1 MKLPF
6 LSIFFLILLSMTAAA
21 QNVNSVKGSVADTT
35 TNHQLINASVSVLQS
50 KDSVLV
56 DFTQVDENGTF
67 SITDLP
73 KGKLFLLVTYPG
85 YADYVEQFSVDSTKK
100 SIDFGKIRMILKATL
115 LNNVII
121 KGKAAAIKIKG
132 DTTEF
137 NASAFVIQPNSKVE
151 DLLKQLPGIQVDKHG
166 KITAQGQTVTKVL
179 VDGEEFFGDDPTLVT
194 KNLRGDMIDKVQLY
208 DKKSDQAAFTGVDD
222 GKTDKTI
229 NLKLKEDK
237 KNGYFGKIEASGATD
252 KYYEEQG
259 MFNYFK
265 GKQKFSAYGTLANTG
280 KIGLGWSDNS
290 KYGVSQVEA
299 FDGGFYINASNDDLE
314 SYNGQYNDQGIPV
327 ARTGGTHYETK
338 WNEDKESINANYKVG
353 SLGVT
358 GTNNTITQTN
368 LPTGAFNTVSGND
381 FNNFMFRQ
389 KLDGSYQIK
398 LDTTSTLKI
407 SVDGTIKNSQTR
419 SNIDTKSTRG
429 NDVLLNES
437 QRNLDNDA
445 HNKLFN
451 TKLFYTKKLN
461 KPRRTLS
468 VTLTEAVT
476 NTDTKGY
483 LKSDNEYYNTTGV
496 RDSSSVVNQYKTS
509 LLKSSVFT
517 SNIAYT
523 EPLTKNLALVVNYG
537 LGINNSS
544 ANRQSF
550 NPAANGS
557 YTLLDSIYSNNFKLN
572 QVFNQG
578 GLILN
583 FKSNKHTL
591 NFGSRISDISFDQTN
606 LIDNS
611 TLKRNFLSWKPQL
624 NYNYKFAPQT
634 EIYVYYSG
642 TGVQPT
648 LDQIQPVRVN
658 NDPLNIILGNPDLK
672 QSFQQ
677 NINIRFNSN
686 KVITGRSI
694 YGYLNYSVTNN
705 PIVSN
710 TVTDSAGKSVIS
722 YTNLPQKKSS
732 SVSSYF
738 TINQKIKALDIGT
751 GLSLNANGN
760 TSYSYINGAL
770 NKVTGAT
777 YGGNFSFYKSKDN
790 KYDIY
795 GSFGPTYT
803 TNESSIQQQLNDNG
817 WGWRGNASFTI
828 YLPGKFEIGSDLR
841 YEYRAKT
848 ESFDTNFS
856 RVILNAVVSK
866 KFLKSQGLKLS
877 FSGNDLLNQNKGFSR
892 SASGNMITQNDYTTI
907 RRYFMGSISWD
918 FSKMGGS
925 TSKK

>member
-1 MKLPF
+1 MKLPL
-6 LSIFFLILLSMTAAA
+6 LSILFLLLFSRTVTA
-21 QNVNSVKGSVADTT
+21 QNLYSVKGSVADTA
-35 TNHQLINASVSVLQS
+35 TNHQLTNASVSVLQS
-50 KDSVLV
+50 KDSILV
-56 DFTQVDENGTF
+56 NFSQAGESGTF

-85 YADYVEQFSVDSTKK
+85 YADYVEQFNLDSTKK
-100 SIDFGKIRMILKATL
+100 SIDFGRIKMILKATL

-151 DLLKQLPGIQVDKHG
+151 DLLKQLPGIQVDKDG

-194 KNLRGDMIDKVQLY
+194 KNLRGDMVDKVQLY
-208 DKKSDQAAFTGVDD
+208 DKKSDQATFTGIDD

-229 NLKLKEDK
+229 NIKLKEDK
-237 KNGYFGKIEASGATD
+237 KNGYFGKVEVSGATD

-280 KIGLGWSDNS
+280 KIGLGWSDNN
-290 KYGVSQVEA
+290 KYGATQLES
-299 FDGGFYINASNDDLE
+299 FDGSFYVSGSNDDLD
-314 SYNGQYNDQGIPV
+314 SFDGQYSDQGIPT
-327 ARTGGTHYETK
+327 ARTGGTHYDTK
-338 WNEDKESINANYKVG
+338 WNNDKESINANYKAG
-353 SLGVT
+353 SLGVI
-358 GTNNTITQTN
+358 GTNNTITQNN
-368 LPTGAFNTVSGND
+368 LPTGTFNTVSGND

-407 SVDGTIKNSQTR
+407 SLDGTLKNSQTR
-419 SNIDTKSTRG
+419 SDIDTKSTRG

-451 TKLFYTKKLN
+451 AKLFYTKKLN

-468 VTLTEAVT
+468 VTLAESIT

-483 LKSDNEYYNTTGV
+483 LKSDNEYYNTVGV

-523 EPLTKNLALVVNYG
+523 EPLAKYLSLVVNYG
-537 LGINNSS
+537 LGFNNSS
-544 ANRQSF
+544 SDRQSF

-557 YTLLDSIYSNNFKLN
+557 YTSLDTTYSNNFKLN
-572 QVFNQG
+572 QVYNQG
-578 GLILN
+578 GVMFN
-583 FKSNKHTL
+583 FKNNKHTL
-591 NFGSRISDISFDQTN
+591 NFGSKVSNINFDQIN
-606 LIDNS
+606 LLDNS
-611 TLKRNFLSWKPQL
+611 TLKRDFLSWKPQL
-624 NYNYKFAPQT
+624 NYSYKLSTQSTFYINY
-634 EIYVYYSG
+634 YG
-642 TGVQPT
+642 TGIQPT

-672 QSFQQ
+672 QSFQS
-677 NINIRFNSN
+677 NINVRYNSN
-686 KVITGRSI
+686 KIITGRSI
-694 YGYLNYSVTNN
+694 YASVNYTTTSD

-710 TVTDSAGKSVIS
+710 TVTDSAGKSVRS
-722 YTNLPQKKSS
+722 YTNLEQKKSS
-732 SVSSYF
+732 LISGYF
-738 TINQKIKALDIGT
+738 SINQKIKALDIST
-751 GLSLNANGN
+751 GLSLNASGN

-770 NKVTGAT
+770 NKVARAT
-777 YGGNFSFYKSKDN
+777 YGGNFRLYKAAES
-790 KYDIY
+790 KYDINA
-795 GSFGPTYT
+795 SFGPTYT
-803 TNESSIQQQLNDNG
+803 TNVSSIQQQLNDNG
-817 WGWRGNASFTI
+817 WGWQGSGGFTI
-828 YLPGKFEIGSDLR
+828 YLPGKLEIESDVS

-848 ESFDTNFS
+848 ASFDTNFS
-856 RVILNAVVSK
+856 KVILNAAISK

-877 FSGNDLLNQNKGFSR
+877 LSGNDLLDQNRGFSR

-918 FSKMGGS
+918 FSKMSGS